1 MINQVAFL
9 TALLVAGV
17 AGYFSVIGLATIFA
31 GSFWPVVIMAGTL
44 EVGKLVTAGFL
55 HIRWSDINRVFK
67 WYLSSAVVVLMLITS
82 LGIFGYL
89 SKAHSDQSADTAQA
103 QSVVKRIQS
112 QIDREDNKI
121 ISYEERIKGL
131 GSTKVDVSGSIAQ
144 QEQIRDGAWDRV
156 QGDIDY
162 AQGQIN
168 SLRGQLSVLDA
179 AVNNLAAQ
187 GVDTITTG
195 QAGAF
200 RGPEIEKIDYVAQAN
215 VLFEQQSAQ
224 RDEIRKDIAEQQD
237 NIDKYRAQAQDTIN
251 NANDEIKKLQ
261 QSSTGDADEI
271 IAKTDEFELLID
283 QSLDNIDQLRDE
295 MFESNQVILNLE
307 REVGP
312 IKYVAEAIY
321 GEDNAV
327 NYLDNAVRWVI
338 YLLIFVFDPLAV
350 LLLISSLGLIAR
362 EKQPHNPVYAKEGDE
377 LSIPADKIDAG
388 NRARD
393 EALKLKRSLFP
404 RK

>member
-1 MINQVAFL
+1 MINHVAFL
-9 TALLVAGV
+9 TSLLVAGV

-55 HIRWSDINRVFK
+55 HIRWSDINRLFR

-89 SKAHSDQSADTAQA
+89 SKAHSDQSSDTAQA
-103 QSVVKRIQS
+103 QSIVDRIQS

-121 ISYEERIKGL
+121 LSYEQRIDGL
-131 GSTKVDVSGSIAQ
+131 GVIKVDVSGSITQ
-144 QEQIRDGAWDRV
+144 QEAIRDGAWDRV

-168 SLRGQLSVLDA
+168 SLRGQISTLDA
-179 AVNNLAAQ
+179 AVNDLRNK
-187 GVDTITTG
+187 GVETITTG

-200 RGPEIEKIDYVAQAN
+200 RGPDIEKIDYVAQAN
-215 VLFEQQSAQ
+215 ILFEQQASQ
-224 RDEIRKDIAEQQD
+224 RDQIRADIAEQQD
-237 NIDKYRAQAQDTIN
+237 NIDKYREQAQDTIN
-251 NANDEIKKLQ
+251 GANAEIKKLQ

-271 IAKTDEFELLID
+271 IAKTEEFETLID
-283 QSLDNIDQLRDE
+283 QSLDNIDQLKDE

-321 GEDNAV
+321 GDEAV
-327 NYLDNAVRWVI
+327 NVIDDAVRWVI

-362 EKQPHNPVYAKEGDE
+362 DRQPLNPAYAKDGDE
-377 LSIPADKIDAG
+377 LSIPSEMIDGG
-388 NRARD
+388 NKARD
-393 EALKLKRSLFP
+393 EALKIKRSLFP
-404 RK
+404 RN